1 MSDDVVARADSLMRR
16 KRAFVATPAPLPTPK
31 QVAPVALDFDI
42 PVLTEELPPLHAVDE
57 DIPVL
62 TEEVYPDA
70 PNTAAAAD
78 RFDEKLAARLASEF
92 ALSLE
97 RRLAAELPT
106 LVEAS
111 LAVLE
116 ADLRRGILDIA
127 SDAIKD
133 FIARREQLPLPLGD
147 RDYDRR

>member
-1 MSDDVVARADSLMRR
+1 MSADDIVSRADSLMRR
-16 KRAFVATPAPLPTPK
+16 RRAFVATPPAEPELEEI
-31 QVAPVALDFDI
+31 DI
-42 PVLTEELPPLHAVDE
+42 PLLVDEAAAADDE

-62 TEEVYPDA
+62 TEEVFPDT
-70 PNTAAAAD
+70 PTTTVPRD
-78 RFDEKLAARLASEF
+78 KFDEKLASRLASEF
-92 ALSLE
+92 AHSLE

-127 SDAIKD
+127 NDAIKD
-133 FIARREQLPLPLGD
+133 FVARREQLRLPLDEPETGEK
-147 RDYDRR
+147 